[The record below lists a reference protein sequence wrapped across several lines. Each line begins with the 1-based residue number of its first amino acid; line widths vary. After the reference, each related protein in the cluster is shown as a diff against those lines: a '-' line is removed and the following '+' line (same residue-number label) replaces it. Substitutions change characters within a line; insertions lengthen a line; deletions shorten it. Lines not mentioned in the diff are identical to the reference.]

1 MGFDVDESGRHREA
15 RGIDDFLGMTGQG
28 RAKRGDAAGMKSDV
42 ADDAWATAAIDNG
55 AAMDWI
61 SEVMARARGALFAD
75 YWNGA
80 AIRGGVLSGVSSQA
94 IPMKSPVCEA
104 ELDQYRHP
112 AFARQQTARQRQ

>member
-1 MGFDVDESGRHREA
+1 MMPGLPLPSITVPR
-15 RGIDDFLGMTGQG
+15 
-28 RAKRGDAAGMKSDV
+28 
-42 ADDAWATAAIDNG
+42 
-55 AAMDWI
+55 WI
-61 SEVMARARGALFAD
+61 RISQVMARARGALFAD

-112 AFARQQTARQRQ
+112 AFARQQTARQRQRNCRAVNSCMSQLLLPPL